1 MTRVTFVV
9 PAAALAMGLVAGIS
23 SADAR
28 LPGQAGAV
36 DPSTYNTAD
45 PMNGTRPTLVLPQR
59 VPQSATNPPRITA
72 SRGWS
77 PLNGPYTST
86 RGRPLAAPELS
97 NDVAPSTIVRR

>member
-1 MTRVTFVV
+1 MSRVAFVV

-28 LPGQAGAV
+28 LLGQAGAV

-45 PMNGTRPTLVLPQR
+45 PMNGTRPTLVLPR
-59 VPQSATNPPRITA
+59 REPQSATNPPRITA

-77 PLNGPYTST
+77 ALNGPYTSA
-86 RGRPLAAPELS
+86 RGRPLTVPELPG
-97 NDVAPSTIVRR
+97 DVAPSTVARR